1 VRLDLSLRH
10 KERHSAKGSSLN
22 RKDGLAQHSP
32 TSGDRPG
39 PPLGSLS
46 PEANRPGSGY
56 PGQVR
61 PGPLPYQSPK
71 DHLGSPYGTPVT
83 STPPTAFP
91 NGAGPN
97 GYVHHERGYRAGPP
111 QQSPNGTRPSIQT
124 NVGAYGVLSPVS
136 TQPGFHSQHTNTPQ
150 SVPFVAQQNFPPF
163 ALPPSSNFPNDGSQ
177 REREPRY
184 VPTTSAEYADQNQQQ
199 PSELMMLDSMQ
210 MSNQTLPVFGGDTML
225 NKSPYV
231 AIPEDFVA
239 FLFNQNSMDGSPM
252 AGMMGQ
258 GGYAPKLV
266 SPVAAQGR
274 GEMLTCTT

>member
-1 VRLDLSLRH
+1 MRLDLSLRH

-22 RKDGLAQHSP
+22 RKDSLAQHSP
-32 TSGDRPG
+32 TAGDRQG
-39 PPLGSLS
+39 LHAGSVS
-46 PEANRPGSGY
+46 PETNRPGSGY
-56 PGQVR
+56 PGQIR
-61 PGPLPYQSPK
+61 AGQHQYQSPK
-71 DHLGSPYGTPVT
+71 DHMGSPYGTPVT

-97 GYVHHERGYRAGPP
+97 GYLHHEAGYRPGPP
-111 QQSPNGTRPSIQT
+111 QQSPNGAARPSIQT

-150 SVPFVAQQNFPPF
+150 SVSFVAQQNFPPF
-163 ALPPSSNFPNDGSQ
+163 NLPPSSNFPNEGNHRESEQ
-177 REREPRY
+177 RY
-184 VPTTSAEYADQNQQQ
+184 APTTSGEYTDQNHQQ

-210 MSNQTLPVFGGDTML
+210 MNQQTLPVFGGDTML

-252 AGMMGQ
+252 GQMMSQ
-258 GGYAPKLV
+258 GGYPPKLV
-266 SPVAAQGR
+266 FP
-274 GEMLTCTT
+274 